1 MGLGFLGLGMG
12 VGFGFARRPRAL
24 EAAAPW
30 QYFLAASVLYALH
43 LLVSTA
49 VLTAGVASPL
59 TTSPW

>member
-1 MGLGFLGLGMG
+1 MGMG
-12 VGFGFARRPRAL
+12 VGFGFARRHRAL
-24 EAAAPW
+24 EDASFW